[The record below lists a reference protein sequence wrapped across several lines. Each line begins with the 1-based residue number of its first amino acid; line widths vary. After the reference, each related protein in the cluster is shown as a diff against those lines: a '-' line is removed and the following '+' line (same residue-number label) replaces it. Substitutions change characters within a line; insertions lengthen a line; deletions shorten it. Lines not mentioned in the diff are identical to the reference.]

1 MELGVRER
9 ISLVGVVVLICVWYS
24 YKRPF
29 SRRADTIESDE
40 KLSTDESHVSDN
52 LDLDKLRSLTITQE
66 FGNRP
71 PIDILYPDSGTPE
84 TDEAEVE

>member
-29 SRRADTIESDE
+29 SR
-40 KLSTDESHVSDN
+40 KTDESNEKVPADQGHVSDN
-52 LDLDKLRSLTITQE
+52 IFWTSVGRSQ
-66 FGNRP
+66 
-71 PIDILYPDSGTPE
+71 
-84 TDEAEVE
+84 

>member
-1 MELGVRER
+1 MEFGVRER

-29 SRRADTIESDE
+29 SRKADSIKSEE
-40 KLSTDESHVSDN
+40 LSTDERH
-52 LDLDKLRSLTITQE
+52 E
-66 FGNRP
+66 FENRP
-71 PIDILYPDSGTPE
+71 PIDILYPDSNTPE

>member
-29 SRRADTIESDE
+29 SQRADGSKE
-40 KLSTDESHVSDN
+40 KVSTDEGHVSDN
-52 LDLDKLRSLTITQE
+52 LCLDKPRSLTTVQE
-66 FGNRP
+66 SENRP
-71 PIDILYPDSGTPE
+71 PIDILYPNFDTPDS
-84 TDEAEVE
+84 DEAEVE